1 MTPDPCPWCK
11 STMIPYEVGPYE
23 HYLRCSNAF
32 KCDASSPSRETIEQA
47 ITAWNRVAGQRWRP
61 IETAPMDGR
70 VPILVTR
77 PDHHPRVVHYMV
89 SIEEGDGAW
98 IIARR
103 VGSDPGALVYEA
115 PTHWRPLPDP
125 PEEAP

>member
-1 MTPDPCPWCK
+1 MTPEPCPWCK

-61 IETAPMDGR
+61 IETAPMDGTR
-70 VPILVTR
+70 VLLWWPYWASHPIIGYRFSSDQWRSVAAL
-77 PDHHPRVVHYMV
+77 
-89 SIEEGDGAW
+89 SGAGEG
-98 IIARR
+98 
-103 VGSDPGALVYEA
+103 
-115 PTHWRPLPDP
+115 PTHWCPLPEP